1 MQQSVSKT
9 GNPIDPWFTPW
20 RFALLLALLIFAAFP
35 QVLPGLETFVIRDF
49 GFFAYPLAHFQQE
62 CFRHGEMPLWDPYNN
77 CGVPFLAQWN
87 TLPLYPPSLIYL
99 LLPLQWSLGFF
110 CLLHLWFAGFGMFF
124 LARRWTG
131 LRRAEAL
138 SVFDVCNAWPVS
150 AQLSGKEAT
159 ATQAGNSFAAAFAGV
174 AFAFNGLTLNLLMW
188 PSHIATLSWMPW
200 VVLAVELAWREGGQ
214 KIILAAFAGALQML
228 AGGPEII
235 FLTWILLLAMWIQQ
249 FIAGGGDA
257 SSPARVS
264 MFWRFPLVVALVIAL
279 AAVQLLPFL
288 DLAAHSQRSA
298 GYADTRWSMP
308 GWGWANFLV
317 PMAFGRTW
325 TEGVFFQYEQAWT
338 SSYYPGIG
346 TLWLALLAIWMVRER
361 RVWLLG
367 AAAMVAL
374 VFALGE
380 NTFVYPALRK
390 IIPQLSLM
398 TYPIKYV
405 ILVAFSAPLLAAF
418 ALARLFSLSSTKGGE
433 GRGEEAE
440 TSQSQIPSPQPSPRL
455 GGAREKTPRTQDF
468 QKRLVLVGAILLA
481 LIAGVLFW
489 AWRFPF
495 PTDDVHATLLNGLSR
510 AAFLILTGAL
520 LFVLTRENAPGLR
533 RIAPLILIFTAWLD
547 VFTHEPAQN
556 PTVPPSVYELNLARA
571 RLAMQPQPAL
581 GESRA
586 MVTPVA
592 AMDFIRFALSDPKN
606 NFLAKRL
613 GYCANCNLLD
623 AVPKVDGFF
632 SLLPRESDGL
642 ISLLYGATNAN
653 FPKLNDFLGVSQIT
667 APDEFFHWQARK
679 TFLPLVT
686 AGQQPV
692 FLDNTSTLRALGQN
706 SFDGSKIVFLSPEAK
721 PLVTATNQ
729 TNARVLNSKF
739 TTQRVDIEVEASEPS
754 LVVVA
759 QTWYHNWRAYVD
771 GRPAPLLRANH
782 AFQAIQVPAGRHY
795 IRLAYEDLA
804 FQFGAAVSICMA
816 VNCLIFLHW
825 LRKRPF
831 RPQS

>member
-1 MQQSVSKT
+1 MQQSISKT

-35 QVLPGLETFVIRDF
+35 HVLLGLQTFVVRDY

-62 CFRHGEMPLWDPYNN
+62 CFRHGELPLWDPYNN

-87 TLPLYPPSLIYL
+87 TLPLYPASLIYL
-99 LLPLQWSLGFF
+99 LLPLQWSLSFF
-110 CLLHLWFAGFGMFF
+110 CLLHLWFAGFGMFL
-124 LARRWTG
+124 LARQWT
-131 LRRAEAL
+131 
-138 SVFDVCNAWPVS
+138 
-150 AQLSGKEAT
+150 
-159 ATQAGNSFAAAFAGV
+159 GNSFAAAFAGV

-214 KIILAAFAGALQML
+214 KIILAAFTGALQML

-235 FLTWILLLAMWIQQ
+235 FLTWILLLALWVQQ

-257 SSPARVS
+257 SSPAFSATGASQPRIS
-264 MFWRFPLVVALVIAL
+264 MFWRFPLVVALMISL

-325 TEGVFFQYEQAWT
+325 TEGVFFQYEQSWT

-346 TLWLALLAIWMVRER
+346 ALWLALLAVWTVRER

-367 AAAMVAL
+367 AVAMAAL

-405 ILVAFSAPLLAAF
+405 IFVALLAPLLAAF
-418 ALARLFSLSSTKGGE
+418 ALAHQQNLRN
-433 GRGEEAE
+433 EEKSA
-440 TSQSQIPSPQPSPRL
+440 
-455 GGAREKTPRTQDF
+455 F

-481 LIAGVLFW
+481 LIAGILFW
-489 AWRFPF
+489 AWKFPF

-510 AAFLILTGAL
+510 AAFLILIGAL

-533 RIAPLILIFTAWLD
+533 RIAPLILIFAAWLD

-586 MVTPVA
+586 MVTPAA

-623 AVPKVDGFF
+623 NVPKVDGFF
-632 SLLPRESDGL
+632 SLVPLESDGL
-642 ISLLYGATNAN
+642 ISLLYGATNAY

-667 APDEFFHWQARK
+667 APDEFFHWQPCR

-686 AGQQPV
+686 AGQKPV
-692 FLDNTSTLRALGQN
+692 FLDDTGMLRALTQPD
-706 SFDGSKIVFLSPEAK
+706 FDGGKMVFLPPEVK
-721 PLVTATNQ
+721 SLVTVTNQ
-729 TNARVLNSKF
+729 TAAHVLSSQFKA
-739 TTQRVDIEVEASEPS
+739 QRADIEVEAAEPS

-759 QTWYHNWRAYVD
+759 QTYYHNWRAYVD

-782 AFQAIQVPAGRHY
+782 AFQAIQVPAGRHH

-816 VNCLIFLHW
+816 VNCFIFLHW
-825 LRKRPF
+825 LRKRQS
-831 RPQS
+831 RPQP

>member
-1 MQQSVSKT
+1 MSET
-9 GNPIDPWFTPW
+9 TDPGCAGGSAEARRRPFDWFTPR
-20 RFALLLALLIFAAFP
+20 RFGILLALLIFAAFP
-35 QVLPGLETFVIRDF
+35 HVLLGVQTFVVRDY
-49 GFFAYPLAHFQQE
+49 GFFAYPLAHFQRE
-62 CFRHGEMPLWDPYNN
+62 CFRHGELPLWDPYNN

-87 TLPLYPPSLIYL
+87 TMPLYPPSLIYL
-99 LLPLQWSLGFF
+99 LLPLPWSLSFF

-131 LRRAEAL
+131 LRHAEVS
-138 SVFDVCNAWPVS
+138 SVFDVCNARPVS
-150 AQLSGKEAT
+150 AHPSGNEAT

-214 KIILAAFAGALQML
+214 KIILAAFTGALQML
-228 AGGPEII
+228 AGSPEII
-235 FLTWILLLAMWIQQ
+235 FLTWILLLALWIQQ
-249 FIAGGGDA
+249 FIAGGSDA
-257 SSPARVS
+257 SSPAFSATGASQPRVS
-264 MFWRFPLVVALVIAL
+264 MFWRFPLVVTLVISL

-325 TEGVFFQYEQAWT
+325 TEGVFFQYEQSWT
-338 SSYYPGIG
+338 SSYYLGIG
-346 TLWLALLAIWMVRER
+346 TLWLALLAVWTVRER

-367 AAAMVAL
+367 AVAMVAL
-374 VFALGE
+374 IFALGE

-405 ILVAFSAPLLAAF
+405 IFVALLAPLLAAF
-418 ALARLFSLSSTKGGE
+418 ALTHQQNLRS
-433 GRGEEAE
+433 EEKSA
-440 TSQSQIPSPQPSPRL
+440 
-455 GGAREKTPRTQDF
+455 F
-468 QKRLVLVGAILLA
+468 QKRFVLVGAILLA
-481 LIAGVLFW
+481 LIAGILFW
-489 AWRFPF
+489 AWQFPF

-510 AAFLILTGAL
+510 AACLILTGAL

-533 RIAPLILIFTAWLD
+533 RIAPLILIFVAWLD

-556 PTVPPSVYELNLARA
+556 PTVPPSVYELNLARTK
-571 RLAMQPQPAL
+571 LAMSPQPAL

-586 MVTPVA
+586 MVTPAA

-632 SLLPRESDGL
+632 SLVPRESDHV
-642 ISLLYGATNAN
+642 ISVLYGATNAN

-667 APDEFFHWQARK
+667 APDEFFHWQARE

-692 FLDNTSTLRALGQN
+692 FMNNTNTVHALFQSN
-706 SFDGSKIVFLSPEAK
+706 FDGSKIVFLSPEAK
-721 PLVTATNQ
+721 SLVTATNQ

-771 GRPAPLLRANH
+771 GQPAPLLRANH

-816 VNCLIFLHW
+816 VNCFICLHL
-825 LRKRPF
+825 LRKRQF
-831 RPQS
+831 RPQP